1 MTTAAEIRQQILDL
15 QNRYNVGDIEVSEYN
30 KQLTQLQLDLSNALQ
45 RETGISPVP
54 TDKTE
59 PVQQYQLRQKLQGR
73 GGFTV
78 AREIDEREAKRREKE
93 LGQSLSREE
102 QDLMTQATTR
112 QFQKDFERFRIGT
125 KAYKDPY
132 TVSKSMSRIV
142 DPKAGLVADR
152 KTGKIRK
159 AKGVELQD

>member
-102 QDLMTQATTR
+102 QKHIKIHIQYRNLCLVLLTPKPVLLLIGKQ
-112 QFQKDFERFRIGT
+112 ERFE
-125 KAYKDPY
+125 KQK
-132 TVSKSMSRIV
+132 V
-142 DPKAGLVADR
+142 
-152 KTGKIRK
+152 
-159 AKGVELQD
+159 